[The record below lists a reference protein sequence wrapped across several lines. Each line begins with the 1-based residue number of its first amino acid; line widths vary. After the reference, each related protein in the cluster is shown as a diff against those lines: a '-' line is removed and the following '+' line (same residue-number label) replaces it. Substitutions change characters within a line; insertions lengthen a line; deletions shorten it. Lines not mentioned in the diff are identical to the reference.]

1 MSFWTLI
8 DWLAWSASFV
18 NIAAVGLQLRR
29 MWASRSA
36 AGVSLGMLAIF
47 VYVQSV
53 FCLVGYHERQWA
65 LFSGMLGSFVVTC
78 VTIAVAVRLRATGRP
93 NQAGTSGS

>member
-8 DWLAWSASFV
+8 GWLAWSASFV
-18 NIAAVGLQLRR
+18 NIAAVCLQLRR

-36 AGVSLGMLAIF
+36 EGVSLGMLAIF

-53 FCLVGYHERQWA
+53 FCLVGFHERQWA
-65 LFSGMLGSFVVTC
+65 LFYGMLGSFVTTC
-78 VTIAVAVRLRATGRP
+78 LTIAVAVRLRRTGHP
-93 NQAGTSGS
+93 DQAGTSGS